1 MFRDLLAW
9 SLAVIVLALIGF
21 GLSSQLDIDWKN
33 HENLKSTQTQGSP
46 ES

>member
-1 MFRDLLAW
+1 MFKDLLAW

-21 GLSSQLDIDWKN
+21 GLLSQTNIDWKN
-33 HENLKSTQTQGSP
+33 HENPKSTQTQGSP